1 VSVHA
6 KLSPSGAHRW
16 MACPGSVALEAP
28 FPDSS
33 SEFAAE
39 GTLAHELASECLISG
54 ADPALLIGKP
64 ATVDGFDFTIDQTM
78 VDHVKD
84 YMSLVREYAQGGELL
99 VEKRVGIGHLT
110 GEEGAGGTSD
120 AIIIKGSE
128 IIIVDLKYGMGVRVD
143 AGGNPQLMIY
153 ALGALNEYDLV
164 ADFDTVTMVIHQPRL
179 NHVSE
184 HSIPVAELLEFA
196 DKVREVGK
204 RIASMPLDMTMKCKN
219 TGGPALDYSEWFKPG
234 EKQCK
239 FCKAKA
245 TCPALRAEMAEVVGG
260 SADISDFADLVPQEI
275 TSETSDNY
283 LPVAMSKIE
292 MVEQWCKAVRAE
304 TERRLLAGQPVT
316 GYKLVEGR
324 AGNRDW
330 RDAKAVEE
338 MMKKTFRMR
347 DDQVYDF
354 KLISPTKAEKVFKEN
369 PKRWANLQEQ
379 IVRSEGKPSVA
390 PATDK
395 RPEMVVK
402 PVMDDFRDLTAN

>member
-1 VSVHA
+1 
-6 KLSPSGAHRW
+6 

-28 FPDSS
+28 FPDTS

-39 GTLAHELASECLISG
+39 GTLAHEVAAKCLDSG
-54 ADPALLIGKP
+54 LDPAALIGKEFN
-64 ATVDGFDFTIDQTM
+64 VDGFNFVVDQSM
-78 VDHVKD
+78 ADHVAD
-84 YMSLVREYAQGGELL
+84 YMKLVREYAEGGQLL

-128 IIIVDLKYGMGVRVD
+128 IIVIDLKYGMGVRVD
-143 AGGNPQLMIY
+143 ADDNPQLMMY
-153 ALGALNEYDLV
+153 ALGALNEYEILG
-164 ADFDTVTMVIHQPRL
+164 DFDTVTVVIHQPRL

-184 HSIPVAELLEFA
+184 YSITVEQLLAFA
-196 DKVREVGK
+196 DDVVHAAEKIRWEN
-204 RIASMPLDMTMKCKN
+204 PTFN
-219 TGGPALDYSEWFKPG
+219 PG

-260 SADISDFADLVPQEI
+260 ASDLSDFADMIPQEV
-275 TSETSDNY
+275 SPDTSDNY
-283 LPVAMSKIE
+283 LPIAMSKVDMI
-292 MVEQWCKAVRAE
+292 EQWCKAVRAE

-316 GYKLVEGR
+316 GYKLVQGR

-330 RDAKAVEE
+330 KDPKAVEE

-354 KLISPTKAEKVFKEN
+354 KLISPTKAEKTFKEN

-379 IVRSEGKPSVA
+379 IVRGEGKPSVA

-395 RPEMVVK
+395 RPAMDIK

>member
-1 VSVHA
+1 MSAHA

-54 ADPALLIGKP
+54 ADPALMIGKP
-64 ATVDGFDFTIDQTM
+64 ATVDGFDFTIDRTM

-84 YMSLVREYAQGGELL
+84 YMSLVREYAEGGELL

-120 AIIIKGSE
+120 AIIIKGNE

-143 AGGNPQLMIY
+143 ADSNPQLMIY
-153 ALGALNEYDLV
+153 ALGALNEYDLI

-184 HSIPVAELLEFA
+184 YSIPVEELMKFADDVVHAA
-196 DKVREVGK
+196 DKVRWEN
-204 RIASMPLDMTMKCKN
+204 PTFN
-219 TGGPALDYSEWFKPG
+219 PG

-245 TCPALRAEMAEVVGG
+245 TCPALRAEVSEVVGG
-260 SADISDFADLVPQEI
+260 AADLSEFADMAAQEI
-275 TSETSDNY
+275 TSDTSDNY
-283 LPVAMSKIE
+283 LPVAMSKVE

-316 GYKLVEGR
+316 GYKLVQGR
-324 AGNRDW
+324 AGNRSWKDPE
-330 RDAKAVEE
+330 AVEE
-338 MMKKTFRMR
+338 MMKKTFRLR

-354 KLISPTKAEKVFKEN
+354 KLISPTTAERTFKGQ

-379 IVRSEGKPSVA
+379 IVRPEGKPSVA

-395 RPEMVVK
+395 RPAMDIK

>member
-1 VSVHA
+1 MVCH
-6 KLSPSGAHRW
+6 
-16 MACPGSVALEAP
+16 GSVALEAP

-33 SEFAAE
+33 SHFAAE
-39 GTLAHELASECLISG
+39 GTVAHELASECLISG
-54 ADPALLIGKP
+54 ADPALMIGKP
-64 ATVDGFDFTIDQTM
+64 ATVDEFDFVIGEDM

-84 YMSLVREYAQGGELL
+84 YMKLVREYAEGGELL

-120 AIIIKGSE
+120 VIIIKGSE
-128 IIIVDLKYGMGVRVD
+128 IIIIDLKYGMGVKVD
-143 AGGNPQLMIY
+143 AGGNQQLMLY
-153 ALGALNEYDLV
+153 ALGALNEYDLIG
-164 ADFDTVTMVIHQPRL
+164 DFDTVTMVIHQPRL

-184 HSIPVAELLEFA
+184 YSIPVSELLTFSDEVRSAA
-196 DKVREVGK
+196 DKVRSPD
-204 RIASMPLDMTMKCKN
+204 A
-219 TGGPALDYSEWFKPG
+219 ALVSG

-245 TCPALRAEMAEVVGG
+245 VCPALRADMAEVVGG
-260 SADISDFADLVPQEI
+260 AADISDFADLVAQEI

-283 LPVAMSKIE
+283 LPVAMSKVE

-316 GYKLVEGR
+316 GYKLVQGR

-330 RDAKAVEE
+330 KDPKAVEE

-347 DDQVYDF
+347 DDQVYDL

-379 IVRSEGKPSVA
+379 IARSDGKPSVA
-390 PATDK
+390 PATDN

>member
-1 VSVHA
+1 MSVHA

-16 MACPGSVALEAP
+16 MACTGSVALEAEY
-28 FPDSS
+28 PDSS
-33 SEFAAE
+33 SSFAAE
-39 GTLAHELASECLISG
+39 GTVAHELASECLISG

-64 ATVDGFDFTIDQTM
+64 ATVDGFDFVIDQTM

-84 YMSLVREYAQGGELL
+84 YMKLVREYAEGGELM

-128 IIIVDLKYGMGVRVD
+128 IIVIDLKYGTGVRVD
-143 AGGNPQLMIY
+143 ADNNPQLMLY
-153 ALGALNEYDLV
+153 ALGALNEYELV
-164 ADFDTVTMVIHQPRL
+164 GDFDTITMVIHQPRL

-184 HSIPVAELLEFA
+184 YSIPVSELLTFA
-196 DKVREVGK
+196 DDVVHAAEKIRWENP
-204 RIASMPLDMTMKCKN
+204 SFN
-219 TGGPALDYSEWFKPG
+219 PG

-260 SADISDFADLVPQEI
+260 VSDLSDFADMIPQEV
-275 TSETSDNY
+275 SPDTSDNY
-283 LPVAMSKIE
+283 LPIAMSKVDMI
-292 MVEQWCKAVRAE
+292 EQWCKAVRAE

-316 GYKLVEGR
+316 GYKLVQGR

-330 RDAKAVEE
+330 KDEKVVEE

-347 DDQVYDF
+347 DDQVYDL

>member
-1 VSVHA
+1 VSAHA

-28 FPDSS
+28 FPDTS

-78 VDHVKD
+78 VDHVND
-84 YMSLVREYAQGGELL
+84 YMKLVREYAEGGELL

-120 AIIIKGSE
+120 AIIIKGTE
-128 IIIVDLKYGMGVRVD
+128 IIIIDLKYGMGVRID
-143 AGGNPQLMIY
+143 ANDNPQLMLY
-153 ALGALNEYDLV
+153 ALGALNEYEIIG
-164 ADFDTVTMVIHQPRL
+164 DFDTVTVVIHQPRL

-184 HSIPVAELLEFA
+184 YSISVEDLLKFGEEVRNASDRARWSEA
-196 DKVREVGK
+196 DLV
-204 RIASMPLDMTMKCKN
+204 
-219 TGGPALDYSEWFKPG
+219 PG
-234 EKQCK
+234 EKQCR

-245 TCPALRAEMAEVVGG
+245 TCPALRADMAEVVGG
-260 SADISDFADLVPQEI
+260 VSDLSEFADMIPQEVS
-275 TSETSDNY
+275 SETSDNY
-283 LPVAMSKIE
+283 LPIAMAKVE

-316 GYKLVEGR
+316 GYKLVQGR

-330 RDAKAVEE
+330 KDTKAVEE

>member
-1 VSVHA
+1 MSAHA

-16 MACPGSVALEAP
+16 MACPGSVTLEAP
-28 FPDSS
+28 FPDTS

-39 GTLAHELASECLISG
+39 GTLAHEVAAKCLDSG
-54 ADPALLIGKP
+54 LDPAALIGKEFN
-64 ATVDGFDFTIDQTM
+64 VDGFNFVVDQSM
-78 VDHVKD
+78 ADHVAD
-84 YMSLVREYAQGGELL
+84 YMKLVREYAEGGQLL

-128 IIIVDLKYGMGVRVD
+128 IIVIDLKYGMGVRVD
-143 AGGNPQLMIY
+143 ADDNPQLMMY
-153 ALGALNEYDLV
+153 ALGALNEYDLIG
-164 ADFDTVTMVIHQPRL
+164 DFDTVTMVIHQPRL

-184 HSIPVAELLEFA
+184 YSITVEQLLAFA
-196 DKVREVGK
+196 DDVVHAAEKIRWEN
-204 RIASMPLDMTMKCKN
+204 PTFN
-219 TGGPALDYSEWFKPG
+219 PG

-260 SADISDFADLVPQEI
+260 ASDLSDFADMIPQEV
-275 TSETSDNY
+275 SPDTSDNY
-283 LPVAMSKIE
+283 LPIAMSKVDMI
-292 MVEQWCKAVRAE
+292 EQWCKAVRAE

-316 GYKLVEGR
+316 GYKLVQGR

-330 RDAKAVEE
+330 KDPKAVEE

-354 KLISPTKAEKVFKEN
+354 KLISPTKAEKTFKEN

-379 IVRSEGKPSVA
+379 IVRGEGKPSVA

-395 RPEMVVK
+395 RPAMDIK

>member
-1 VSVHA
+1 
-6 KLSPSGAHRW
+6 

-39 GTLAHELASECLISG
+39 GTVAHELASECLISG

-64 ATVDGFDFTIDQTM
+64 ATVDGFDFIIDQTM
-78 VDHVKD
+78 VDHIKD
-84 YMSLVREYAQGGELL
+84 YMKLVHEYAEGGELM

-120 AIIIKGSE
+120 AIIIKGGE

-143 AGGNPQLMIY
+143 ANDNPQLMIY

-164 ADFDTVTMVIHQPRL
+164 GDFDTVTMVIHQPRL

-184 HSIPVAELLEFA
+184 YSIPVEQLLKFGDDVRNAA
-196 DKVREVGK
+196 DKVR
-204 RIASMPLDMTMKCKN
+204 APDADL
-219 TGGPALDYSEWFKPG
+219 APG

-260 SADISDFADLVPQEI
+260 SADLSDFADLVPQEI

-283 LPVAMSKIE
+283 LPVALSKVE
-292 MVEQWCKAVRAE
+292 LVEQWCKAVRAE
-304 TERRLLAGQPVT
+304 AERRLLAGQPVT

-324 AGNRDW
+324 AGNRAW
-330 RDAKAVEE
+330 KDAKAVEE

-354 KLISPTKAEKVFKEN
+354 SLISPTKAEKVFKEN
-369 PKRWANLQEQ
+369 PKRWASLQEQ
-379 IVRSEGKPSVA
+379 IVRGEGKPSVA

>member
-1 VSVHA
+1 
-6 KLSPSGAHRW
+6 

-28 FPDSS
+28 FPDTS

-78 VDHVKD
+78 VDHVND
-84 YMSLVREYAQGGELL
+84 YMKLVREYAEGGELL

-120 AIIIKGSE
+120 AIIIKGTE
-128 IIIVDLKYGMGVRVD
+128 IIIIDLKYGMGVRVD
-143 AGGNPQLMIY
+143 ANDNPQLMLY
-153 ALGALNEYDLV
+153 ALGALNEYEIIG
-164 ADFDTVTMVIHQPRL
+164 DFDTVTVVIHQPRL

-184 HSIPVAELLEFA
+184 YSISVEDLLKFGEEVRNASDRARWSEA
-196 DKVREVGK
+196 DLV
-204 RIASMPLDMTMKCKN
+204 
-219 TGGPALDYSEWFKPG
+219 PG
-234 EKQCK
+234 EKQCR

-245 TCPALRAEMAEVVGG
+245 TCPALRADMAEVVGG
-260 SADISDFADLVPQEI
+260 VSDLSEFADMIPQEVS
-275 TSETSDNY
+275 SETSDNY
-283 LPVAMSKIE
+283 LPIAMAKVE

-316 GYKLVEGR
+316 GYKLVQGR

-330 RDAKAVEE
+330 KDTKAVEE

-379 IVRSEGKPSVA
+379 ITRSEGKPSVA

-395 RPEMVVK
+395 RPAMDIK
-402 PVMDDFRDLTAN
+402 PVLDDFQGLTAN

>member
-1 VSVHA
+1 MSAHA

-16 MACPGSVALEAP
+16 MVCHGSVALEAP

-33 SEFAAE
+33 SHFAAE
-39 GTLAHELASECLISG
+39 GTVAHELASECLISG
-54 ADPALLIGKP
+54 ADPALMIGKP
-64 ATVDGFDFTIDQTM
+64 ATVDEFDFVIGEDM

-84 YMSLVREYAQGGELL
+84 YMKLVREYAEGGELL

-120 AIIIKGSE
+120 VIIIKGSE
-128 IIIVDLKYGMGVRVD
+128 IIIIDLKYGMGVKVD
-143 AGGNPQLMIY
+143 AGGNQQLMLY
-153 ALGALNEYDLV
+153 ALGALNEYDLIG
-164 ADFDTVTMVIHQPRL
+164 DFDTVTMVIHQPRL

-184 HSIPVAELLEFA
+184 YSIPVSELLTFSDEVRSAA
-196 DKVREVGK
+196 DKVRSPD
-204 RIASMPLDMTMKCKN
+204 A
-219 TGGPALDYSEWFKPG
+219 ALVSG

-245 TCPALRAEMAEVVGG
+245 VCPALRADMAEVVGG
-260 SADISDFADLVPQEI
+260 AADISDFADLVAQEI

-283 LPVAMSKIE
+283 LPVAMSKVE

-316 GYKLVEGR
+316 GYKLVQGR

-330 RDAKAVEE
+330 KDPKAVEE

-347 DDQVYDF
+347 DDQVYDL

-379 IVRSEGKPSVA
+379 IARSDGKPSVA
-390 PATDK
+390 PATDN